1 MLSGPDL
8 SYNRLLDKLRG
19 ADGVA
24 HERLRRVLINAQ
36 LSGLWAKR
44 NLPLDQ
50 STVIAAWRALIL
62 RRPAMPKP
70 SARSVNDCFKK
81 WAPDF
86 EMTEYCFRNQSIA
99 YRQL

>member
-1 MLSGPDL
+1 MRCKFIAEES
-8 SYNRLLDKLRG
+8 
-19 ADGVA
+19 DGRTA
-24 HERLRRVLINAQ
+24 YFFEA
-36 LSGLWAKR
+36 SK
-44 NLPLDQ
+44 
-50 STVIAAWRALIL
+50 TVIAAWRALIL
-62 RRPAMPKP
+62 RRAAMPKP